1 MDQAR
6 TLRRMAN
13 QPGQR
18 ARRSAASSGRRPLRV
33 IAVTSGKGGVG
44 KTTVVANIGYEL
56 GTRGY
61 RVLLLDGDLG
71 LANLNIVLGLSP
83 QYNLQHVLE
92 GERSIDEILLN
103 GPGNMVLLPS
113 SSGVLEMTRLSMPQ
127 RMKLLEEMEVLEDR
141 FDVLLVD
148 TGAGISEN
156 VLFLARASQEVVVVL
171 TPEPTSM
178 TDAYATIKVLNQHH
192 KVTDFRILVNM
203 VQSAAEARQVYRKL
217 SSVVATFLNASL
229 DLLGH
234 IQQDKAAG
242 KAILNRRLL
251 MQDAP
256 RSVAARGLATIA
268 ERLAR
273 ETSRRPPTGSLGF
286 FWQRLLRDAQ
296 GGEHVA

>member
-1 MDQAR
+1 
-6 TLRRMAN
+6 
-13 QPGQR
+13 
-18 ARRSAASSGRRPLRV
+18 
-33 IAVTSGKGGVG
+33 
-44 KTTVVANIGYEL
+44 
-56 GTRGY
+56 
-61 RVLLLDGDLG
+61 
-71 LANLNIVLGLSP
+71 
-83 QYNLQHVLE
+83 
-92 GERSIDEILLN
+92 
-103 GPGNMVLLPS
+103 
-113 SSGVLEMTRLSMPQ
+113 
-127 RMKLLEEMEVLEDR
+127 
-141 FDVLLVD
+141 
-148 TGAGISEN
+148 
-156 VLFLARASQEVVVVL
+156 
-171 TPEPTSM
+171 M